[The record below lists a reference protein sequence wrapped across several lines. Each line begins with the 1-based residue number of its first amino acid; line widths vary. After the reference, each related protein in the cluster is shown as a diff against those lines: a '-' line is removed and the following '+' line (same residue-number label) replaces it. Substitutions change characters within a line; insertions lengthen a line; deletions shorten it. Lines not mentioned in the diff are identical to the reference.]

1 MQMDAHKATKRMSNP
16 SRSALVSRAFTPED
30 AEACARSSLHD
41 LGSIQSYGVVVAF
54 DTQQRRIRHV
64 SANLRD
70 FCASAAADVL
80 GLPIDHLLD
89 LEPTGADWVKTLVAE
104 QPVSIRGVVLRQAY
118 RPLEFRAHRVV
129 TTEAVLVVL
138 EGLPAATEG
147 SEAQDLGLFLNMTPA
162 LSELQSESG
171 LLRFLDRVCSSLQT
185 FTGYDRVMVYQ
196 FAPDWSGEVVA
207 EACGNGTPP
216 RFLGLRFPATDLPAQ
231 ARELYKR
238 NRLRVLA
245 DTQAAGAPLLAEPG
259 LRALDQS
266 HLLLR
271 QMAPT
276 HLLYL
281 NNMGVR
287 ATLTIS
293 LMSRGE
299 LWGLVACHHHVP
311 RQPPAHMRLAV
322 RTACEWL
329 SNTITLRLETLLEQ
343 ERSRLRTQAATLL
356 DQLIRELAAS
366 EEPSQLLASQ
376 HNQLCQLLGVQQ
388 ISLWTHGQ
396 WLLPSPI
403 PPTALLPLLDQQV
416 PKRLVLLETL
426 QSTWPESVR
435 RSSEMAGL
443 MAHALDSDQGWLVLW
458 RGERIRTTHWAGRP
472 DQGVEFETPE
482 GARQLGPRQS
492 FERWEQQVRG
502 HCAPW
507 TEAEQEL
514 CGVLA
519 RALARA
525 LQHQRL
531 RTTEAELQHSN
542 ERLRLILKGAN
553 DAAWDWDLVRNELY
567 YSPRYWE
574 MLGYADGE
582 LQTTPD
588 LWLALTHPDDV
599 DYVQTYLQGVLT
611 NGPDLYRGEF
621 RLRHKQGHY
630 IPVLC
635 RGFITRDAQGAPI
648 RITGANSDLTAVKQA
663 EQALR
668 ESQHQLQQQFEF
680 LDSVTSRV
688 PGLVYQ
694 FKMDPTGHLSFPY
707 ANRKMLDLFAVHPD
721 EAARDAHV
729 VLNRIH
735 PDDLAAVKQSIRQ
748 SALSLQPWQAAYR
761 VNLPSGEMRWH
772 EANSSARKE
781 PDGTIIWD
789 GMVFDVTDRVRL
801 EQSLRDAQ
809 QAQRDTLEAIPDL
822 LFEVSADGEMLEVR
836 APPGAQMLRPVAEQV
851 GHNIRELLP
860 QPALLVWQSAL
871 EETLLHGHSR
881 GQQYSLV
888 MGGETYW
895 YELSISRKG
904 GAEAPLPS
912 VVAIARDI
920 SSRKQAEA
928 RINQLAFYDPL
939 TGLCNRRLLM
949 ERMGR
954 AQIGSDRNSRYC
966 ALIFIDLDHFKDLND
981 TQGHDV
987 GDALLRQV
995 ASRLLA
1001 AIREGDTV
1009 ARMGGDEFVVLLE
1022 ALASDSDTAA
1032 LQAGQIAEKI
1042 LQSLSEPYCLPSD
1055 DRYRASASL
1064 GVALFQDHNEKP
1076 EDVLRRADVAM
1087 YGAKAQGRNRVRFY
1101 DPAMQ
1106 EAVAERTR
1114 MERDLRLALETDGQL
1129 QDYYQPIVD
1138 AERRVVGYELL
1149 LRWQHPQMGL
1159 VSPAEFI
1166 PLAEQSG
1173 LILPLGQWVF
1183 SQAAQTLALWAQH
1196 PSTQDLT
1203 LSVNVSARQIQQ
1215 ADFVETVLQALGS
1228 AGAPSNRLKL
1238 ELTETLLQQNVE
1250 DCIAKMTA
1258 LTQHGIRF
1266 ALDDFGIGYSSLA
1279 YLKRLPLDQLKIDRS
1294 FVRDLLVDVND
1305 AAIAR
1310 MVLQLA
1316 QTLDMAV
1323 VAEGIES
1330 EGQMVAL
1337 YEMGCR
1343 LFQGY
1348 LFGKPAPR
1356 PDRFESKRSQ

>member
-1 MQMDAHKATKRMSNP
+1 MQKEVPTINTPMSNP
-16 SRSALVSRAFTPED
+16 RQSALVVRAFTPED
-30 AEACARSSLHD
+30 AEACARQSLHD
-41 LGSIQSYGVVVAF
+41 LGAIQSYGLVLAF
-54 DTQQRRIRHV
+54 DTQAKRIRHV
-64 SANLRD
+64 SANLQD
-70 FCASAAADVL
+70 FCLHKAEDALGQPIEALLDFGGAAADWL
-80 GLPIDHLLD
+80 RAL
-89 LEPTGADWVKTLVAE
+89 TAE
-104 QPVSIRGVVLRQAY
+104 QPANVPGITLRDAY
-118 RPLEFRAHRVV
+118 APVEFRAHRVV
-129 TTEAVLVVL
+129 HPEAVLIVL
-138 EGLPAATEG
+138 EGLPAATES
-147 SEAQDLGLFLNMTPA
+147 SEAQDLGLFLTMTPA
-162 LSELQSESG
+162 LGELQSENG
-171 LLRFLDRVCSSLQT
+171 LHRFLDRACHSLQE

-207 EACGNGTPP
+207 EACSQETPP
-216 RFLGLRFPATDLPAQ
+216 RFLGLRFPATDIPAQ
-231 ARELYKR
+231 ARDLYKR

-245 DTQAAGAPLLAEPG
+245 DAQAEAVALLSEPG
-259 LRALDQS
+259 IRALDQS

-276 HLLYL
+276 HLRYL
-281 NNMGVR
+281 TNMGVR

-293 LMSRGE
+293 LVSRGE
-299 LWGLVACHHHVP
+299 LWGLVACHHHAP
-311 RQPPAHMRLAV
+311 RQPPAHLRLAV

-329 SNTITLRLETLLEQ
+329 ANTITLRLEALLEA
-343 ERSRLRTQAATLL
+343 ERARMRAEASTLL
-356 DQLIRELAAS
+356 DHLVRD
-366 EEPSQLLASQ
+366 LASAEDPGESLRRQ
-376 HNQLCQLLGVQQ
+376 QQSLCQLLGVQH
-388 ISLWTHGQ
+388 ISLLAQGK

-403 PPTALLPLLDQQV
+403 PTSA
-416 PKRLVLLETL
+416 VLAILEHFPEQRVVRLETL
-426 QSTWPESVR
+426 QPLLTAPLSQSTD
-435 RSSEMAGL
+435 MAGL
-443 MAHALDSDQGWLVLW
+443 LAHALDGEQGWLLLW

-472 DQGVEFETPE
+472 DHGVEFELGNGE
-482 GARQLGPRQS
+482 RQLGPRQS

-502 HCAPW
+502 HCDPW

-514 CGVLA
+514 GGVLA
-519 RALARA
+519 RALART

-531 RTTEAELQHSN
+531 RVTEAELQRSN

-553 DAAWDWDLVRNELY
+553 DAAWDWDLLRNELY

-582 LQTTPD
+582 LNNGPE
-588 LWLALTHPDDV
+588 LWLELTHPDDV
-599 DYVQTYLQGVLT
+599 DYVQSFLQGVLA
-611 NGPDLYRGEF
+611 NGPDLYSGEF
-621 RLRHKQGHY
+621 RIRHKQGHY
-630 IPVLC
+630 VPVLC
-635 RGFITRDAQGAPI
+635 RGFITRDPQGKPI

-663 EQALR
+663 ERALR
-668 ESQHQLQQQFEF
+668 ESQKQLQQQFEF

-694 FKMDPTGHLSFPY
+694 FKMDPHGHLSFPY
-707 ANRKMLDLFAVHPD
+707 ANRKMLELFAVDPS

-729 VLNRIH
+729 VLDRIH
-735 PDDLAAVKQSIRQ
+735 PDDLPSFKESIRQ
-748 SALSLQPWQAAYR
+748 SALTLQPWHGSYR
-761 VNLPSGEMRWH
+761 VRLPTGDLRWH
-772 EANSSARKE
+772 EANSSPHKE
-781 PDGTIIWD
+781 PDGSVLWD
-789 GMVFDVTDRVRL
+789 GMVFDVTDRIHL

-822 LFEVSADGEMLEVR
+822 LFEVTAEGVVLDVR
-836 APPGAQMLRPVAEQV
+836 SPPGATMIRPAAEQL
-851 GHNIRELLP
+851 GRNICELLP
-860 QPALLVWQSAL
+860 PTACAVWKSAIA
-871 EETLLHGHSR
+871 ETMLHGHSR

-888 MGGETYW
+888 IQGQTYW
-895 YELSISRKG
+895 YDLSMSRKG
-904 GAEAPLPS
+904 GEETHGRS

-920 SSRKQAEA
+920 SSRKEAEA
-928 RINQLAFYDPL
+928 RINQLAFFDPL

-949 ERMGR
+949 ERMAR
-954 AQIGSDRNSRYC
+954 AQIGSDRSDRYC

-995 ASRLLA
+995 AGRLQG

-1022 ALASDSDTAA
+1022 ALSSDSDSAA

-1042 LQSLSEPYCLPSD
+1042 LHSVSEPYSLPSD

-1064 GVALFQDHNEKP
+1064 GVALFQDHDEKP

-1106 EAVAERTR
+1106 DAVAERTR
-1114 MERDLRLALETDGQL
+1114 MERELRNALETEGQL
-1129 QDYYQPIVD
+1129 LDYYQPIVD

-1149 LRWQHPQMGL
+1149 LRWQHPQSGM
-1159 VSPAEFI
+1159 VNPAEFI
-1166 PLAEQSG
+1166 ALAEQSG
-1173 LILPLGQWVF
+1173 LILPIGQWVF
-1183 SQAAQTLALWAQH
+1183 ERAGQTLARWAQN
-1196 PSTQDLT
+1196 PATSELT

-1215 ADFVETVLQALGS
+1215 ADFVDVVLQALRQ
-1228 AGAPSNRLKL
+1228 AGAPSTRLKL
-1238 ELTETLLQQNVE
+1238 ELTESLLQQNVE

-1266 ALDDFGIGYSSLA
+1266 ALDDFGVGYSSLA

-1294 FVRDLLVDVND
+1294 FVRDLLIDVND

-1330 EGQMVAL
+1330 EGQMLAL

-1348 LFGKPAPR
+1348 LFGKPAPLTER
-1356 PDRFESKRSQ
+1356 VDSSRSQ